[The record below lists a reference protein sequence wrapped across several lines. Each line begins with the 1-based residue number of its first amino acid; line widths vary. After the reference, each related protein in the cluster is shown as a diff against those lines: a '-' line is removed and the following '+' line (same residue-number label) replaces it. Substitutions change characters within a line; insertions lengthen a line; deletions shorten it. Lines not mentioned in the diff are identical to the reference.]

1 MNLLNFVSSST
12 TSPGNMTFAVSQG
25 VGVNYDDLLTVGLT
39 VYIVM
44 QIGLIISVTLLGIY
58 S

>member
-1 MNLLNFVSSST
+1 MNLLNFVSSD
-12 TSPGNMTFAVSQG
+12 NMMFTVSQG
-25 VGVNYDDLLTVGLT
+25 IGVNYDDLLTVGLT